1 MMETLA
7 HESKQ
12 PSRAKSQ
19 LYLHNNLA
27 DPNSRARSG
36 EINCQGHGHEVV
48 LDSERLIPSACSTP
62 WISPTLLLNDTVG

>member
-7 HESKQ
+7 HESNQ

-36 EINCQGHGHEVV
+36 ERNCQGHGSPEVV
-48 LDSERLIPSACSTP
+48 LDLEMLIPNACFTP
-62 WISPTLLLNDTVG
+62 WISPSY